1 MVRELA
7 PDVYEL
13 PVTDDDPD
21 RTVRAYLFDD
31 ADGSTLVDA
40 GLESTTDALFAGLDE
55 LGASPDRVIV
65 THYDGDHVGG
75 LPAVAE
81 RFNPTVYLPEPT
93 EEAAVALPD
102 DADVR
107 AYGDGDAVGPFEAVR
122 LPGHCPENH
131 GLVDSDRGVAVAG
144 DAVSGSDQRGLP
156 AGYPILPPAVF
167 SDDLNR
173 AEESLERLLDHE
185 FDVLLVFHGSPITDA
200 AGAKLERFVA
210 FPGKP

>member
-13 PVTDDDPD
+13 PVTDDDAEQAI
-21 RTVRAYLFDD
+21 RAYLLE
-31 ADGSTLVDA
+31 ADGEATLIDV
-40 GLESTTDALFAGLDE
+40 GFEETTDRLFAELDE
-55 LGASPDRVIV
+55 RGVEPDRVVI

-75 LPAVAE
+75 LSAVAE
-81 RFNPTVYLPEPT
+81 RFEPTVYLPEPT
-93 EEAAVALPD
+93 EGADVSPPD
-102 DADVR
+102 DVR
-107 AYGDGDAVGPFEAVR
+107 VSAYRDGDEVGPFEAVH

-131 GLVDSDRGVAVAG
+131 GLVDESRGLAVAG

-173 AEESLERLLDHE
+173 AEGSLERLLDYE
-185 FDVLLVFHGSPITDA
+185 FETLLVFHGSPIEADA
-200 AGAKLERFVA
+200 RAKLARFVD
-210 FPGKP
+210 FPGRP